1 MELKDP
7 EVEPTQPLG
16 KEPEVSANTVAGLF
30 FDFLRQLSTLSLAAA
45 GGTVTLMQTVFADSE
60 RQALLV
66 GGVVALFL
74 AALFALQTQQV
85 LVERL
90 ASGTRTLRPEGGA
103 LDRLKMKRTS
113 ANEQRLMYL
122 SFGLFGVGL
131 ALVGLVAVY
140 DFLL

>member
-1 MELKDP
+1 MD
-7 EVEPTQPLG
+7 VSDLG
-16 KEPEVSANTVAGLF
+16 THAEGEPEVSADTVAQLF

-45 GGTVTLMQTVFADSE
+45 GGTVTLMQTVFEDSE
-60 RQALLV
+60 QQALLV

-74 AALFALQTQQV
+74 AALSALQTQQV

-90 ASGTRTLRPEGGA
+90 ARDTRTLRPDGGW
-103 LDRLKMKRTS
+103 LDRLKMNRTS

-122 SFGLFGVGL
+122 SFMLFGLGV
-131 ALVGLVAVY
+131 ALVGFAVVN